1 MFQSDPVIRIS
12 LFSLFHRSAVFML
25 LAIMLVASGC
35 GSTKVYTA
43 NKTIVYGGEIY
54 NMSTVQR
61 IGSRVT
67 GTLSN
72 SDTVNMRTLDKKAVQ
87 DLLKEHS
94 TILVTQVVEMDGQEM
109 IYRNS
114 RVSKYSEYSSMMKKF
129 DGALNDITK
138 FMADK
143 KKTQLKLK

>member
-1 MFQSDPVIRIS
+1 MFQPDSAIRIS
-12 LFSLFHRSAVFML
+12 LFSLVQRSAVFML
-25 LAIMLVASGC
+25 LAVMLVASGC

-72 SDTVNMRTLDKKAVQ
+72 SDTVNMRTLDKKAVEA
-87 DLLKEHS
+87 LLKEHS
-94 TILVTQVVEMDGQEM
+94 TILVTQLVEMDGQEM
-109 IYRNS
+109 VYRNS